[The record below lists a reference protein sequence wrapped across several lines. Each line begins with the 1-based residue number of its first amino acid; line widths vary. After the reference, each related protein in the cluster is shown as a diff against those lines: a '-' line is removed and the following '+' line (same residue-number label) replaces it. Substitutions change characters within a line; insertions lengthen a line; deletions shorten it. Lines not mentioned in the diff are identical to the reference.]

1 MNKTFLKKMHFTE
14 SFISVPILA
23 LYSTREIRSNLSSA
37 KMAAKRFASHAES
50 EINHKKV
57 QEDFN
62 RI

>member
-1 MNKTFLKKMHFTE
+1 MNKTFKKKMHLTK

-23 LYSTREIRSNLSSA
+23 LYSTREKRSNLSSA
-37 KMAAKRFASHAES
+37 KMAAKRFASHTES